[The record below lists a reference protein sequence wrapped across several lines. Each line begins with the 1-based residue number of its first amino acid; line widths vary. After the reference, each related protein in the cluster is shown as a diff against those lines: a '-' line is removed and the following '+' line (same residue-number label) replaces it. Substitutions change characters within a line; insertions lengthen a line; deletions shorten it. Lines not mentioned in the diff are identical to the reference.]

1 MALVVQKRCR
11 AVVIEQPR
19 RVVFREIELTE
30 PVAGAV
36 IARTLFSAISSGT
49 DMKTYRGLQP
59 PQSLYYP
66 LVPGY
71 ENVGVIEAVDG
82 PDTGFAVG
90 DRVMINEVRRF
101 GNLCSAWG
109 GGTEI
114 SIKDST
120 TMGGIDAMAKIP
132 DNVSDTD
139 AVLAYLACV
148 ALKGVKRLP
157 LADGKTVV
165 VTGAGMVGISM
176 IQLLKIYNPTLTV
189 IAIEPNAFRRSI
201 ARHYADHVLEPERA
215 EQELL
220 ELTGGK
226 KADIVVECSG
236 DTNLVGTLHR
246 YLKDG
251 GWGATD
257 EPGHIHL
264 QGDYPGRI
272 VMDAYNFWF
281 TKNCTIT
288 MTCALAPGGKEE
300 MLGYL
305 GAGKFRTEHLP
316 VEIWPVSKCAEAFAY
331 KEERGE
337 EVFKIIFD
345 WSK

>member
-11 AVVIEQPR
+11 AVVIEKPR

-30 PVAGAV
+30 PAAGAV

-82 PDTGFAVG
+82 PGTGFEVG

-114 SIKDST
+114 SIKDHT
-120 TMGGIDAMAKIP
+120 TMGGIDAMARIP

-157 LADGKTVV
+157 LADRKTVV

-176 IQLLKIYNPTLTV
+176 MQLLKIYNPTLTV
-189 IAIEPNAFRRSI
+189 VAIDPNAFRRSI
-201 ARHYADHVLEPERA
+201 AGHYADYVLAPERA

-220 ELTGGK
+220 ELTSGK

-300 MLGYL
+300 MLRYL
-305 GAGKFRTEHLP
+305 AEGKFCTKHLP

>member
-1 MALVVQKRCR
+1 MSLVCQKRCR

-30 PVAGAV
+30 PVEGAV

-59 PQSLYYP
+59 PQALYYP

-82 PDTGFAVG
+82 AGTGFAVG

-114 SIKDST
+114 SIKDRT

-132 DNVSDTD
+132 ANVSDTD

-157 LADGKTVV
+157 LADHKTVV

-176 IQLLKIYNPTLTV
+176 IQLLKIYNPTLIV
-189 IAIEPNAFRRSI
+189 ISIEPNAFRRSI
-201 ARHYADHVLEPERA
+201 AKHYADHVLAPETA
-215 EQELL
+215 EKELL

-246 YLKDG
+246 FLKDG

-281 TKNCTIT
+281 NKNCTIT

-300 MLGYL
+300 ILGYL
-305 GAGKFRTEHLP
+305 SEGKFSTEHLP